1 MQPIKENAPL
11 SYRDKLYYYDES
23 LERNSHIYEQFI
35 LLAKGY
41 WRPGLIR
48 ILTQVGLFDSKIENM
63 YSNLT

>member
-41 WRPGLIR
+41 
-48 ILTQVGLFDSKIENM
+48 
-63 YSNLT
+63 